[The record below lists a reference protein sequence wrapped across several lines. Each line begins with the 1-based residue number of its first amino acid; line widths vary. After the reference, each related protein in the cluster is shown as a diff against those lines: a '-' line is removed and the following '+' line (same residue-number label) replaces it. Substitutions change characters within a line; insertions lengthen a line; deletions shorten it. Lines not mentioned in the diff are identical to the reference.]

1 MAAMQERGRETGV
14 RIKKKRFHDSVIK
27 IDTFNPSLILL
38 WDYLDGG
45 NKNIYPNPNPKASPA
60 HTGKITPGSLAR
72 TAASDV
78 TLTLQA
84 I

>member
-1 MAAMQERGRETGV
+1 MAAMQGRGVGMEPGV

-38 WDYLDGG
+38 CDYLDGG

-60 HTGKITPGSLAR
+60 HTGKITPSRHALLP
-72 TAASDV
+72 V
-78 TLTLQA
+78 T
-84 I
+84 